1 MIEKPSEM
9 EDEYF
14 ARMEYERRKRV
25 EEGKHN
31 NLEEEQKKKLR
42 ELHSMKCPKCG
53 MDLITIDY
61 KGVKIDKCS
70 SCEGIWLDA
79 GELETVT
86 KLEKAGLDKF
96 FSIFHR

>member
-1 MIEKPSEM
+1 MIKKPSEM
-9 EDEYF
+9 EDEFF

-42 ELHSMKCPKCG
+42 ELHFMKCPKCG

-79 GELETVT
+79 GELEAVT

-96 FSIFHR
+96 FSVFNR

>member
-25 EEGKHN
+25 EEEKHN
-31 NLEEEQKKKLR
+31 NLEGEQKKKLR
-42 ELHSMKCPKCG
+42 ELHFMKCPKCG

-79 GELETVT
+79 GELEAVT

-96 FSIFHR
+96 FSVFNR